1 MVRMRLLLLMCVMSG
16 VLCSLCS
23 GGTINGV
30 LSEERVV
37 RLPNDAAKWYVSVVG
52 AANDIRYQ
60 EVLGWFSNVE
70 GLKTLKSQVQFCP
83 VTSDTPIYKE
93 RYAPNVTA
101 LPTVRVQNDKG
112 VVIYEAA
119 GSGIPMT
126 GEGLY
131 AAIAVAV
138 NGSEELLPWRR
149 HHAHPQPGPTPD
161 PKPDLPSPGPVD
173 PEPQPIDDGGA
184 PVIDMQPEQ
193 CVWLLVLLC
202 ASALIIGIGVGQW
215 EKLKERWAGKK

>member
-1 MVRMRLLLLMCVMSG
+1 MNRYLLLVCLALG
-16 VLCSLCS
+16 IALCCAAL
-23 GGTINGV
+23 GRGDTLNGV

-37 RLPNDAAKWYVSVVG
+37 RLPQDQGKWYISIVGNANDA
-52 AANDIRYQ
+52 RYQ
-60 EVLGWFSNVE
+60 EVLGWFGNVE
-70 GLKTLKSQVQFCP
+70 SLKTLKDKVHFCP

-93 RYAPNVTA
+93 RYAPNVKG

-119 GSGIPMT
+119 GRSIPMT

-131 AAIAVAV
+131 AAIAIAV

-149 HHAHPQPGPTPD
+149 NHVHPQPEPKPD
-161 PKPDLPSPGPVD
+161 PKPILPILVD

-184 PVIDMQPEQ
+184 PEIDLLSDLSLWLVPI
-193 CVWLLVLLC
+193 CVLGLL
-202 ASALIIGIGVGQW
+202 AGIAIGQW
-215 EKLKERWAGKK
+215 EKLKEKWAGKK